1 MTTVNTPVTTHPD
14 GRVDLPDHSAIRD
27 SRFYNAELAPVP
39 VGFRTWTTYNYAA
52 LWMAMAFCIPS
63 YTLAAGLIGF
73 GMNWLQAFMT
83 ITLAN
88 LVVLVPMLLNSHAGT
103 KYGIPFPVYARAFYG
118 MRGANLAAILRGLVA
133 CGWFGV
139 QTWIGGSAVNAI
151 LGVLIGDAWTDAA
164 VLFGKPWTVWA
175 CFLLFWALQIGLIL
189 RGMNTVKWLENWSA
203 PVLAIGMT
211 VLAVWIVGEA
221 GGVGVIL
228 AQESQLGW
236 GVDFWKVFAPSLMG
250 MIAFWAT
257 LSLNIPDFTRFSK
270 SQTGQTRGQIFGL
283 PTSMSFIAILS
294 IIITSSA
301 VEVYGDR
308 LGDDAARI
316 LFDPVQLIAQFDNN
330 IAILIG
336 LVVIIIATVS
346 TNLAANVVSPSY
358 DFSNAFPKRI
368 SFRTGGLI
376 TGVIGVLIFPWVL
389 VESPNIYIFAWLN
402 TYGGLLAAVAGV
414 LVAGYWIR
422 ARTHLDVT
430 ALYEERGRYWFNAG
444 WSTPALVATLFGALL
459 AVGGAY
465 STLDAEGNKTGP
477 FPVDGLIPFLKDF
490 YDYSWV
496 VGFVAAFVVYLVLT
510 SGRRGEDAP
519 AEQRVEGAY

>member
-1 MTTVNTPVTTHPD
+1 MTTVNATVTTQPD

-39 VGFRTWTTYNYAA
+39 IGFRTWNTYNYAA

-63 YTLAAGLIGF
+63 YTLAAGLIAF

-88 LVVLVPMLLNSHAGT
+88 LIVLIPVLLNSHAGT
-103 KYGIPFPVYARAFYG
+103 KYGIPFPVYARAIFG
-118 MRGANLAAILRGLVA
+118 IRGANLAAILRGLVA

-139 QTWIGGSAVNAI
+139 QTWIGGSAMNAI
-151 LGVLIGDAWTDAA
+151 LGVLIGDTWTGAA
-164 VLFGKPWTVWA
+164 ALFGKPWTLWA
-175 CFLLFWALQIGLIL
+175 CFLLFWAVQIGLIL

-203 PVLAIGMT
+203 PVLAIGLT
-211 VLAVWIVGEA
+211 VLAVWIVSEA
-221 GGVGVIL
+221 GGLGVIL
-228 AQESQLGW
+228 SQESQLGW
-236 GVDFWKVFAPSLMG
+236 GADFWKIFAPSLMG

-270 SQTGQTRGQIFGL
+270 SQTGQTKGQIFGL

-308 LGDDAARI
+308 LGENAASI
-316 LFDPVQLIAQFDNN
+316 LFDPVQLIIQFDSK

-336 LVVIIIATVS
+336 LVIVIVATVS

-358 DFSNAFPKRI
+358 DFSNAVPKRI

-402 TYGGLLAAVAGV
+402 TYGGLLAAIAGV
-414 LVAGYWIR
+414 LVAGYWLR
-422 ARTHLDVT
+422 ARTHLDV
-430 ALYEERGRYWFNAG
+430 AELYLERGRYWFRGG
-444 WSTPALVATLFGALL
+444 WNVPALIASLVGGLL

-465 STLDAEGNKTGP
+465 SALGPDGAKTGP
-477 FPVDGLIPFLKDF
+477 FPPDGMIPFLKDL

-496 VGFVAAFVVYLVLT
+496 VGFVAAFLVYLALT
-510 SGRRGEDAP
+510 ANRRNEPVSSVQP
-519 AEQRVEGAY
+519 AEGDN